1 MGHFYSLIL
10 YFKELHDG
18 SISITKYVI
27 YLNPQIHNELIEE
40 FDKKWNIKHITDKIE
55 LAS

>member
-18 SISITKYVI
+18 SIPVKKYVI

-40 FDKKWNIKHITDKIE
+40 FDKKWNIKHNWQDR
-55 LAS
+55 AS